1 MAGVTARGIPAKQ
14 TSAVYFPSH
23 ARQST
28 GARVV
33 VRVGETIYDPFR
45 LSYTGLA
52 RAERLDLR
60 VFTRPREFVG
70 EQMGTVK
77 RCPDIVIVPANYQ
90 KRS

>member
-1 MAGVTARGIPAKQ
+1 MAGVTARNTGKANLRRLLPLTR
-14 TSAVYFPSH
+14 TSIN
-23 ARQST
+23 R
-28 GARVV
+28 GLVV
-33 VRVGETIYDPFR
+33 VRVGETIYEPFR
-45 LSYTGLA
+45 LSYTRLA
-52 RAERLDLR
+52 RAVPLDLR